1 MNHSSDKDVQ
11 YWKDRFARERAEQA
25 ASEKSAI
32 EAIRTEFDKKFV
44 ALRKEN
50 EKLRAAQEPQQ
61 EESSGF
67 MPFAVGCLIGLLIG
81 A

>member
-1 MNHSSDKDVQ
+1 MSSSEKDVQ
-11 YWKDRFARERAEQA
+11 YWKKRFARERAEQE

-32 EAIRTEFDKKFV
+32 EAIRNEFDKKFA

-50 EKLRAAQEPQQ
+50 EKLRVARQSQK

-67 MPFAVGCLIGLLIG
+67 MPFAVGCLIGLIIG